1 MPTLT
6 ITRGLPGSGK
16 TTWARAQ
23 RGAVRVNRD
32 ELRRMLH
39 GRWRG
44 TDRAER
50 QVTAAQH
57 AAVRALLAAGVDV
70 ICDDTNLRAGT
81 VRSLV
86 ELAATSGARVWVR
99 DFTDVPLAECV
110 RRDAARADGEQVGE
124 DTIRAM
130 HDRWL
135 AGRRLPL
142 PVPDLPAPPAGEPYV
157 PPPGAPTAV
166 LVDIDGT
173 VAMLGERSPYDMTR
187 VGEDTP
193 HRAVVETVRAMHAAG
208 HRIVYCSGRS
218 DDAREATESWLAMN
232 VGVDYDWLHLRR
244 KGDTRPDSV
253 VKAEIFEQHLR
264 HAYDIVCVLDDRRAV
279 VAMWRALGL
288 TVFQVDEGNF

>member
-32 ELRRMLH
+32 DLRRMLH
-39 GRWRG
+39 GGPRG
-44 TDRAER
+44 TGRAER
-50 QVTAAQH
+50 QVTIAQH
-57 AAVRALLAAGVDV
+57 AAIRALLADGVDV
-70 ICDDTNLRAGT
+70 VCDDTNLRGRT
-81 VRSLV
+81 VRALV
-86 ELAATSGARVWVR
+86 ELAATSGARLRVR
-99 DFTDVPLAECV
+99 DFTDVALDECV
-110 RRDAARADGEQVGE
+110 RRDATRVEGERVGE
-124 DTIRAM
+124 AAIRSM
-130 HDRWL
+130 WERYL
-135 AGRRLPL
+135 AGRPLPL
-142 PVPDLPAPPAGEPYV
+142 PVPASATPPVGSSYV

-173 VAMLGERSPYDMTR
+173 VAAIGTRSPYDMTR

-208 HRIVYCSGRS
+208 HRIVYCSGRT
-218 DDAREATESWLAMN
+218 DEAREATEAWLAMN
-232 VGVDYDWLHLRR
+232 VGVSYDWLHLR
-244 KGDTRPDSV
+244 KAGDTRPDTV

-264 HAYDIVCVLDDRRAV
+264 HAYDVVYVLDDRRTV

-288 TVFQVDEGNF
+288 TVFQVDEGDF